1 MGSTLNCEPGKLNL
15 LSVAFLRVFLSTT
28 GKETKSDR
36 LWRTEGGQQV
46 CTAGGGS
53 RDLRNRLEVTG
64 RGRRQM
70 GSVARGKVDVDQLSS
85 G

>member
-15 LSVAFLRVFLSTT
+15 LSVAFLRVFLSAT

-46 CTAGGGS
+46 CTARGA
-53 RDLRNRLEVTG
+53 LRNRLEVTG
-64 RGRRQM
+64 RGRRQT